1 VKTSPLL
8 ARKFLVQTFIFSVF
22 IPEKNQENKGDWQG
36 FFFTKREEKGENM
49 LKNKGFWQG

>member
-1 VKTSPLL
+1 MMPLL
-8 ARKFLVQTFIFSVF
+8 ARIFLVQTVLFSFIHTR
-22 IPEKNQENKGDWQG
+22 KNQENKSDWQG